1 MRPPRA
7 PNRPGLLLLLAAAF
21 APALA
26 GVACETVDLGQP
38 PADVN
43 ACRPSQQFFVDEI
56 WPNFLAKDGY
66 AGGVHCYD
74 SACHGALAP
83 NALDLVVPTTP
94 GYLPLTGDWLNN
106 YTTAT
111 EEMNCANV
119 AASKL
124 LEYPAGLRVHFGDKL
139 IEPDGP
145 EATLIKMWISQP

>member
-1 MRPPRA
+1 MRPP
-7 PNRPGLLLLLAAAF
+7 PGSRFRLLVAAAL
-21 APALA
+21 PALA
-26 GVACETVDLGQP
+26 AVACETVDLGMP
-38 PADVN
+38 PADIN

-74 SACHGALAP
+74 STCHGALAP
-83 NALDLVVPTTP
+83 NALDLIFPSA
-94 GYLPLTGDWLNN
+94 GASIPLTGDWASN
-106 YTTAT
+106 YMTVT
-111 EEMNCANV
+111 EEMNCSNV

-124 LEYPAGLRVHFGDKL
+124 LEYPAGIRVHGGGKL

>member
-1 MRPPRA
+1 MRPLRA
-7 PNRPGLLLLLAAAF
+7 QNRARLLLAAAIV
-21 APALA
+21 PALGA
-26 GVACETVDLGQP
+26 LACETVDLGLP
-38 PADVN
+38 PADIN

-74 SACHGALAP
+74 SNCHGALAS
-83 NALDLVVPTTP
+83 NALDLIFPTA
-94 GYLPLTGDWLNN
+94 GASIPLTGDWLNN

-111 EEMNCANV
+111 EEMNCSNV

-124 LEYPAGLRVHFGDKL
+124 LEYPAGIRVHGGSKL